1 MKEVIAG
8 LIIGIVVVF
17 VLYLILSPYY
27 SLWKLNDIADEV
39 KKIREILEKGDLK
52 K

>member
-1 MKEVIAG
+1 MKEAILGIILG
-8 LIIGIVVVF
+8 LVVVF
-17 VLYLILSPYY
+17 VLYLIFSPYY
-27 SLWKLNDIADEV
+27 SLWKLNDIADEI

>member
-17 VLYLILSPYY
+17 VLYLIFSPYY

-39 KKIREILEKGDLK
+39 EKIREILEKGDLK